1 MKKKQKSNTF
11 LENLYKE
18 YKVVISNDKTFEER
32 LSFKA
37 TKAGVFLVGVIFT
50 TALIAL
56 TVVLIFFTQLK
67 EYVPGYSSLELLKSS
82 KELSFKTDSIEKI
95 IALNNQYYNSIK
107 KVLIGELDTI
117 AFNKDSILSEINSD
131 LFSSELNPSSE
142 DSLLREYIEEEDMF
156 NLTKNQLLIQN
167 KILFQPV
174 LGEVTQKFNYK
185 ENHFAIDIAVDTG
198 TPIKAISDGRVVLS
212 EWTMETGHVI
222 IIDHGDMLLSVYKHN
237 SSLVKKQNEL
247 VAAGEVIALSGN
259 QGTLTTGPH
268 LHYEVLKNGKKVNPA
283 PYCYNN
289 DLSIEEYDKM
299 IKLSSKENQSFD

>member
-1 MKKKQKSNTF
+1 M
-11 LENLYKE
+11 
-18 YKVVISNDKTFEER
+18 VISNDKTFEER
-32 LSFKA
+32 LSFKT
-37 TKAGVFLVGVIFT
+37 TKAGVFLIGTIFT
-50 TALIAL
+50 AALIVL

-67 EYVPGYSSLELLKSS
+67 EYVPGYSSLELLKTT
-82 KELSFKTDSIEKI
+82 KELSFKTDSIEKM
-95 IALNNQYYNSIK
+95 IALNSQYYNSIK

-117 AFNKDSILSEINSD
+117 AFNRDSILSEINLD
-131 LFSSELNPSSE
+131 LFSSELSPSSE
-142 DSLLREYIEEEDMF
+142 DSLLRKYIEEEDMF

-174 LGEVTQKFNYK
+174 LGEITQKFNYK

-198 TPIKAISDGRVVLS
+198 TPIKAVSDGRVVLS
-212 EWTMETGHVI
+212 EWTMQTGHVI

-268 LHYEVLKNGKKVNPA
+268 LHYEYWVNARAKDSLKIELP
-283 PYCYNN
+283 
-289 DLSIEEYDKM
+289 LSDGLKGEELAKFNVFKSNILAALASSDSNM
-299 IKLSSKENQSFD
+299 LASLSN

>member
-1 MKKKQKSNTF
+1 MRKKQKNGTF

-37 TKAGVFLVGVIFT
+37 TKAGVFLIGTIFT
-50 TALIAL
+50 AALIVL
-56 TVVLIFFTQLK
+56 TVILIFFTQLK

-82 KELSFKTDSIEKI
+82 KELSFKTDSIEKM

-117 AFNKDSILSEINSD
+117 AFNRDSILSEINLD
-131 LFSSELNPSSE
+131 LFSSELSPSSE
-142 DSLLREYIEEEDMF
+142 DSLLRKYIEEEDMF

-198 TPIKAISDGRVVLS
+198 TPVKAISDGRVVLS

-222 IIDHGDMLLSVYKHN
+222 IVDHGDMLLSVYKHN

-268 LHYEVLKNGKKVNPA
+268 LHFELWKNGA
-283 PYCYNN
+283 PIDPEQFFNF
-289 DLSIEEYDKM
+289 K
-299 IKLSSKENQSFD
+299 

>member
-1 MKKKQKSNTF
+1 MRKKQKSTTF

-82 KELSFKTDSIEKI
+82 KELSFKTDSIEKM

-131 LFSSELNPSSE
+131 LFSSELSPSSE

-268 LHYEVLKNGKKVNPA
+268 LHFELWKNGAPINPEQFF
-283 PYCYNN
+283 NF
-289 DLSIEEYDKM
+289 K
-299 IKLSSKENQSFD
+299 

>member
-67 EYVPGYSSLELLKSS
+67 EYVPGYSSLELFKRS
-82 KELSFKTDSIEKI
+82 KELSFKTDSIEKM

-131 LFSSELNPSSE
+131 LFFSELSPSSE

-268 LHYEVLKNGKKVNPA
+268 LHFELWKNGA
-283 PYCYNN
+283 PIDPEQFFNF
-289 DLSIEEYDKM
+289 K
-299 IKLSSKENQSFD
+299 

>member
-56 TVVLIFFTQLK
+56 TIVLIFFTQLK

-82 KELSFKTDSIEKI
+82 KELSFKTDSIEKM

-117 AFNKDSILSEINSD
+117 AFNKDSILSELNSD
-131 LFSSELNPSSE
+131 LFSSELSPSSE

-268 LHYEVLKNGKKVNPA
+268 LHFELWKNGAPINPEQFF
-283 PYCYNN
+283 NF
-289 DLSIEEYDKM
+289 K
-299 IKLSSKENQSFD
+299 

>member
-82 KELSFKTDSIEKI
+82 KELSFKTDSIEKM

-131 LFSSELNPSSE
+131 LFSSELSPSSE

-268 LHYEVLKNGKKVNPA
+268 LHFELWKNGA
-283 PYCYNN
+283 PIDPGQFFNF
-289 DLSIEEYDKM
+289 K
-299 IKLSSKENQSFD
+299 

>member
-37 TKAGVFLVGVIFT
+37 TKAGVFLVGAIFT

-117 AFNKDSILSEINSD
+117 AFNKDSILSELNSD
-131 LFSSELNPSSE
+131 LFSSELSPSSE

-174 LGEVTQKFNYK
+174 LGEITQNFNYK

-268 LHYEVLKNGKKVNPA
+268 LHFELWKNGAPINPEQFF
-283 PYCYNN
+283 NF
-289 DLSIEEYDKM
+289 K
-299 IKLSSKENQSFD
+299 

>member
-82 KELSFKTDSIEKI
+82 KELSFKTDSIEKM

-131 LFSSELNPSSE
+131 LFSSELSPSSE

-268 LHYEVLKNGKKVNPA
+268 LHFELWKNGAPINPEHFF
-283 PYCYNN
+283 NF
-289 DLSIEEYDKM
+289 K
-299 IKLSSKENQSFD
+299 

>member
-82 KELSFKTDSIEKI
+82 KELSFKTDSIEKM

-131 LFSSELNPSSE
+131 LFSSELSPSSE

-268 LHYEVLKNGKKVNPA
+268 LHFELWKNGAPINPEQFF
-283 PYCYNN
+283 NF
-289 DLSIEEYDKM
+289 K
-299 IKLSSKENQSFD
+299 

>member
-50 TALIAL
+50 TALIVL

-82 KELSFKTDSIEKI
+82 KELSFKTDSIEKM

-131 LFSSELNPSSE
+131 LFSSELSPSSE

-268 LHYEVLKNGKKVNPA
+268 LHFELWKNGAPINPGQFF
-283 PYCYNN
+283 NF
-289 DLSIEEYDKM
+289 K
-299 IKLSSKENQSFD
+299 

>member
-37 TKAGVFLVGVIFT
+37 TKAGVFLVGAIFT

-117 AFNKDSILSEINSD
+117 AFNKDSILSELNSD
-131 LFSSELNPSSE
+131 LFSSELSPSSE

-174 LGEVTQKFNYK
+174 LAEVTQKFNYK

-268 LHYEVLKNGKKVNPA
+268 LHFELWKNGAPINPEQFF
-283 PYCYNN
+283 NFKS
-289 DLSIEEYDKM
+289 LHSIMKPRIVIIFQY
-299 IKLSSKENQSFD
+299 F

>member
-82 KELSFKTDSIEKI
+82 KELSFKTDSIEKM

-131 LFSSELNPSSE
+131 LFSSELSPSSE

-268 LHYEVLKNGKKVNPA
+268 LHFELWKNGA
-283 PYCYNN
+283 PIDPEQFFNF
-289 DLSIEEYDKM
+289 K
-299 IKLSSKENQSFD
+299 

>member
-1 MKKKQKSNTF
+1 MRKKQKNGTF

-37 TKAGVFLVGVIFT
+37 TKAGVFLIGTIFT
-50 TALIAL
+50 AALIVL
-56 TVVLIFFTQLK
+56 TVILIFFTQLK

-82 KELSFKTDSIEKI
+82 KELSFKTDSIEKM
-95 IALNNQYYNSIK
+95 IALNSQYYNSIK

-117 AFNKDSILSEINSD
+117 AFNRDSILSEINLD
-131 LFSSELNPSSE
+131 LFSSELSPSSE
-142 DSLLREYIEEEDMF
+142 DSLLRKYIEEEDMF

-174 LGEVTQKFNYK
+174 LGEITQKFNYK

-198 TPIKAISDGRVVLS
+198 TPIKAVSDGRVVLS

-222 IIDHGDMLLSVYKHN
+222 IVDHGDMLLSVYKHN

-268 LHYEVLKNGKKVNPA
+268 LHFELWKNGA
-283 PYCYNN
+283 PIDPEQFFNF
-289 DLSIEEYDKM
+289 K
-299 IKLSSKENQSFD
+299 

>member
-1 MKKKQKSNTF
+1 MRKKQKNATF

-82 KELSFKTDSIEKI
+82 KELSFKTDSIEKM

-131 LFSSELNPSSE
+131 LFSSELSPSSE

-268 LHYEVLKNGKKVNPA
+268 LHFELWKNGA
-283 PYCYNN
+283 PIDPEQFFNF
-289 DLSIEEYDKM
+289 K
-299 IKLSSKENQSFD
+299 

>member
-1 MKKKQKSNTF
+1 MRKKQKSTTF

-37 TKAGVFLVGVIFT
+37 TKAGVFLIGTIFT
-50 TALIAL
+50 AALIVL
-56 TVVLIFFTQLK
+56 TVGLIFFTQLK
-67 EYVPGYSSLELLKSS
+67 EYVPGYSSLELLKTS
-82 KELSFKTDSIEKI
+82 KELSFKTDSIEKM

-107 KVLIGELDTI
+107 KALIGELDTI
-117 AFNKDSILSEINSD
+117 AFNRDSILSEINSE
-131 LFSSELNPSSE
+131 LFSSELSPSSE
-142 DSLLREYIEEEDMF
+142 DSLLRKYIEEEDMF

-174 LGEVTQKFNYK
+174 LGEITQNFNYK

-198 TPIKAISDGRVVLS
+198 TPVKAISDGRVVLS
-212 EWTMETGHVI
+212 EWTMETGYVI
-222 IIDHGDMLLSVYKHN
+222 IVDHGDMLLSAYKHN

-247 VAAGEVIALSGN
+247 VTAGEVIALSGN

-268 LHYEVLKNGKKVNPA
+268 LHFELWKNGA
-283 PYCYNN
+283 PIDPGQFFNF
-289 DLSIEEYDKM
+289 K
-299 IKLSSKENQSFD
+299 

>member
-1 MKKKQKSNTF
+1 MRKKQKSTTF

-37 TKAGVFLVGVIFT
+37 TKAGAFLIGTIFT
-50 TALIAL
+50 AALIVL
-56 TVVLIFFTQLK
+56 TVGLIFFTQLK

-82 KELSFKTDSIEKI
+82 KELSFKTDSIEKM

-131 LFSSELNPSSE
+131 LFSSELSPSSE

-268 LHYEVLKNGKKVNPA
+268 LHFELWKNGA
-283 PYCYNN
+283 PIDPEQFFNF
-289 DLSIEEYDKM
+289 K
-299 IKLSSKENQSFD
+299 